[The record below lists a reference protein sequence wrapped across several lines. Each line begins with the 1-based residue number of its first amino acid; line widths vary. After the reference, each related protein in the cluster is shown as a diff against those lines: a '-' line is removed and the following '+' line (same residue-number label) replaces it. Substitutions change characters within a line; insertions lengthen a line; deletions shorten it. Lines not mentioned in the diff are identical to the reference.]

1 MKESTGKRLK
11 NLDDRSRKKK
21 KRNLVM
27 NYLRSLWQNYYM
39 DGEEKDTKRRG
50 RKDKMKIGVNGKIS
64 WNKET

>member
-1 MKESTGKRLK
+1 
-11 NLDDRSRKKK
+11 
-21 KRNLVM
+21 
-27 NYLRSLWQNYYM
+27 M

>member
-11 NLDDRSRKKK
+11 NLGDKSRKKK

-39 DGEEKDTKRRG
+39 GGEEKEEEE
-50 RKDKMKIGVNGKIS
+50 KIG
-64 WNKET
+64 